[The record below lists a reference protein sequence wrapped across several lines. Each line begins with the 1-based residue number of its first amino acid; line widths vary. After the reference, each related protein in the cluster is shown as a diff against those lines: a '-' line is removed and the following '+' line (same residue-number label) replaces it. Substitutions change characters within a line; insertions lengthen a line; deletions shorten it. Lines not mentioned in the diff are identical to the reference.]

1 MAWHFL
7 PLFFL
12 DSSVGN
18 RLGGYRSEE
27 TGSREGGCGIDKR
40 RKGVVLLEALK
51 HDFLQLK
58 KFPQR

>member
-1 MAWHFL
+1 M
-7 PLFFL
+7 
-12 DSSVGN
+12 DN